1 MGDAMKMDLGFDEFL
16 AAPEYAII
24 VVTYPDIFQT
34 EAKLLHGKF
43 SEEYQDLSA
52 VIVLDSDDLEKIGV
66 KESDTVKISSEHGS
80 VVATVK
86 ESEKEHSGIGYMPEG
101 AWSNVLGLGPVSAKV
116 SKSEQSVPAIDE
128 LCMSYSN

>member
-16 AAPEYAII
+16 AAPEYTIL

-43 SEEYQDLSA
+43 SEEYRDLSA
-52 VIVLDSDDLEKIGV
+52 VIVLDSEDLEKIGV
-66 KESDTVKISSEHGS
+66 KDGNAVKISSEHGS
-80 VVATVK
+80 VIATVN
-86 ESEKEHSGIGYMPEG
+86 ESDKEHPGIGYMPEG

-116 SKSEQSVPAIDE
+116 SKSGQSVPAIDD
-128 LCMSYSN
+128 LIPAR